1 MDKTTRVGT
10 GVLVGLL
17 GVGAVVIGA
26 VLALGVNILVG
37 LGLLAVLDVGVIGW
51 AWMQLKPQRRT

>member
-1 MDKTTRVGT
+1 VDKTTRVGT